1 MQSREHIETE
11 AGNDALL
18 VIECGQQR
26 RRSPVRCDH
35 ADGMRVKGEHTG
47 QSAITPGGV
56 HRARNDFLMTEVHPV
71 EDPQRKVQWLA
82 QLREVLELV
91 TNPHA
96 RAVSSRKR
104 PIKRPFPARI
114 RKIGLCA
121 SVPQWHTQLHP
132 MEATGRVIIVPT
144 PIGNLGDIT
153 LRAIEVLRGADRIA
167 CEDTRHSLPLL
178 AHHGISGK
186 PLIALHE
193 HNEARRAHEL
203 VAAAKAGETIA
214 VISDAGMPG
223 ISDPGYRLIQAC
235 LESDTP
241 VEVLPGPSA
250 VITALIG
257 SGFPCHAFRF
267 GGFLSVKSGKRRSA
281 LASAL
286 ESGETAVFF
295 ESPQRIASTLA
306 ILHEIDPAARVC
318 VAREL
323 TKKFE
328 TYHRGTAAELLRHF
342 ETHPAKG
349 EIVLL
354 VHPA

>member
-1 MQSREHIETE
+1 ME
-11 AGNDALL
+11 
-18 VIECGQQR
+18 
-26 RRSPVRCDH
+26 
-35 ADGMRVKGEHTG
+35 ADG
-47 QSAITPGGV
+47 
-56 HRARNDFLMTEVHPV
+56 
-71 EDPQRKVQWLA
+71 
-82 QLREVLELV
+82 
-91 TNPHA
+91 
-96 RAVSSRKR
+96 
-104 PIKRPFPARI
+104 RI
-114 RKIGLCA
+114 
-121 SVPQWHTQLHP
+121 
-132 MEATGRVIIVPT
+132 IIVPT

-203 VAAAKAGETIA
+203 AAAAQAGETIA

-235 LESDTP
+235 LESGTP

-267 GGFLSVKSGKRRSA
+267 GGFLSVKSGKRRST
-281 LASAL
+281 LAAAL
-286 ESGETAVFF
+286 ESGETAIFF
-295 ESPQRIASTLA
+295 ESPHRIASTLA
-306 ILHEIDPAARVC
+306 ILQEIDPAARVC

-328 TYHRGTAAELLRHF
+328 TYHRGTAAELFGHF
-342 ETHPAKG
+342 EAHPAKG